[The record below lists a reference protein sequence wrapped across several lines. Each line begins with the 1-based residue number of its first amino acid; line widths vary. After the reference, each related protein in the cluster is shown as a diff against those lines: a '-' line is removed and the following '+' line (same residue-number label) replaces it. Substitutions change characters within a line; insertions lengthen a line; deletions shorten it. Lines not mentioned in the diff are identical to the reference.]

1 MPRTKKILPNYTYE
15 EYCQWEGSWELIDG
29 IPYAMTPAPT
39 PRHQRIAVNAGVIL
53 HQQLKAKNCSCT
65 IYQPIDVKINEHT
78 VVQPDLLIVCA
89 PIDKPYLDFPPTLV
103 VEILSPSTRDKD
115 LHTKKE
121 LYADFGIKYY
131 LIIDPDNISI
141 DVHLLNERVYDKLD
155 APYQLEIN
163 MGCQINPDFK
173 DLFD

>member
-1 MPRTKKILPNYTYE
+1 
-15 EYCQWEGSWELIDG
+15 
-29 IPYAMTPAPT
+29 
-39 PRHQRIAVNAGVIL
+39 VNTGVIL
-53 HQQLKAKNCSCT
+53 HQQLKVKNCGST
-65 IYQPIDVKINEHT
+65 IYQPIAVKINEHT

-89 PIDKPYLDFPPTLV
+89 P
-103 VEILSPSTRDKD
+103 PSTRDKD

-141 DVHLLNERVYDKLD
+141 DIHLLNAKVYNKLV

-163 MGCQINPDFK
+163 TGCQINPDFK
-173 DLFD
+173 EVFD